1 MADIKD
7 GGGVST
13 EETKG
18 MINVWKSLML
28 MFSFLTQLLCHS
40 HRPFSQPY
48 VEQSLSP
55 ELVE

>member
-28 MFSFLTQLLCHS
+28 MFSFFDPIVMPLT
-40 HRPFSQPY
+40 
-48 VEQSLSP
+48 
-55 ELVE
+55 